1 MASSL
6 GCSIREP
13 VAETSFRRLRHLAS
27 FPTRNIT
34 GKVCDPFSI
43 KLNMKVIL
51 TPAIIQLRSFR
62 ILSHENLA
70 IALSSRLKKEKW
82 N

>member
-6 GCSIREP
+6 GCSNQEP
-13 VAETSFRRLRHLAS
+13 VAETSFRRHLAS
-27 FPTRNIT
+27 FPTRSLT

-51 TPAIIQLRSFR
+51 TLAIIQLRSFR

-70 IALSSRLKKEKW
+70 IALSSRLKKGKW
-82 N
+82 K